1 MYGTI
6 ARMRVKP
13 GMAEAFYNWNMQ
25 HNVEDTSPG
34 AMLVYQMDS
43 NPDEL
48 YVVIAAENRAHYRAM
63 SEAPGMHERYL
74 EMIQFLVEEPEWH
87 DGEVIGSEFNL

>member
-13 GMAEAFYNWNMQ
+13 GMAEAFTKWNME
-25 HNVEDTSPG
+25 HAVEDTGQG
-34 AMLVYQMDS
+34 ALLVFQMDS

-48 YVVIAAENRAHYRAM
+48 YVVIAAESRMHYRAM

-74 EMIQFLVEEPEWH
+74 QMIQFLIEEPEWH
-87 DGEVIGSEFNL
+87 DGEVIASESNL